1 MSKSIHSD
9 IMSSSM
15 TSESPEMSG
24 VLKKIESVAPT
35 ATTVLLTGETG
46 VGKSRIAKM
55 IHDQSSRSGEAFVSL
70 NCGAI
75 PESLVESELF
85 GHEKGSFTGAIRR
98 KLGKFELANNGTL
111 FLDEVGTL
119 SLTTQVKLLQ
129 ILQEKTFQ
137 RVGGESDIK
146 VDVRVITAT
155 NESLKDLV
163 EKKLFRGDLFYRL
176 NVFPIDIPPLRERTL
191 DIPGLVSLFLEE
203 LSQKN
208 NKEIKMISEP
218 ALEALMSYSWPGNIR
233 ELENIIERAFILETT
248 DCINP
253 ESLPLEL
260 IEVNESNAVVPM
272 DASLTLAEA
281 RTQAIAELERQ
292 YLKEVLANNRGRIA
306 KSAQVAGVGVR
317 QLHKLLKKYNID
329 KKEFR

>member
-1 MSKSIHSD
+1 
-9 IMSSSM
+9 M
-15 TSESPEMSG
+15 TG
-24 VLKKIESVAPT
+24 VLKQIESVAQT

-46 VGKSRIAKM
+46 VGKSRIARM
-55 IHDQSSRSGEAFVSL
+55 IHDQSIRAREPFISV

-119 SLTTQVKLLQ
+119 SLPTQVKLLQ
-129 ILQEKTFQ
+129 ILQERTFQ

-146 VDVRVITAT
+146 VDVRVITAS
-155 NESLKDLV
+155 NDSLKELV
-163 EKKLFRGDLFYRL
+163 EQKAFRGDLFYRL
-176 NVFPIDIPPLRERTL
+176 NVFPINIPPLRERL
-191 DIPGLVSLFLEE
+191 GDIPALSQLFLEE

-208 NKEIKMISEP
+208 NKEITQISDS
-218 ALEALMSYSWPGNIR
+218 ALKALMSYYWPGNIR

-248 DCINP
+248 DCINL

-260 IEVNESNAVVPM
+260 IEVTETNAVVPM

-281 RTQAIAELERQ
+281 RNLAIAEMERQ
-292 YLKEVLANNRGRIA
+292 YLKELLQNNRGKIA
-306 KSAQVAGVGVR
+306 KSAETAGVGVR
-317 QLHKLLKKYNID
+317 QLHKLLKKYHID
-329 KKEFR
+329 KKDFRN